1 MRGNT
6 DPEVSLERI
15 RPLEIRS
22 GLRGMS
28 CVPSA
33 VWPLLLSGQR
43 WHHQER
49 QELTMNL
56 QARAEVFLMLT
67 QGHQIG
73 ARFPALL
80 SLRG

>member
-1 MRGNT
+1 
-6 DPEVSLERI
+6 
-15 RPLEIRS
+15 
-22 GLRGMS
+22 
-28 CVPSA
+28 
-33 VWPLLLSGQR
+33 
-43 WHHQER
+43 
-49 QELTMNL
+49 MNL